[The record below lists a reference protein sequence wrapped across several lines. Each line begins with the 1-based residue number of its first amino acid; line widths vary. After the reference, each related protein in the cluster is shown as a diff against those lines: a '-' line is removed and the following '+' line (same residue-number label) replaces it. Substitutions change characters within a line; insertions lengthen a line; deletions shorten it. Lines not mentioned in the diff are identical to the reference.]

1 MRYWFVAVEISIYLI
16 DTFVKHYFIVVEI
29 FFLDFI
35 SKVFYNESITKEEV
49 YTMSTIAERIKQ
61 VRKDAGLT
69 QQKFAERIGAKQNT
83 VAQYEIG
90 RNAPIDPVITAICK
104 EFDIQEDWLRYGLEP
119 MRAAKSREEE
129 IAELVGSALTGSSDF
144 KKAVIK
150 MICSRTDEE
159 LKALETA
166 LQAVYD
172 GIKKDQ
178 G

>member
-1 MRYWFVAVEISIYLI
+1 M
-16 DTFVKHYFIVVEI
+16 
-29 FFLDFI
+29 
-35 SKVFYNESITKEEV
+35 N
-49 YTMSTIAERIKQ
+49 ERIKHF
-61 VRKDAGLT
+61 RKDILKMS
-69 QQKFAERIGAKQNT
+69 QKDFAEQLGLSENFVWMIEKGNRIPSDRT
-83 VAQYEIG
+83 IS
-90 RNAPIDPVITAICK
+90 DICRI
-104 EFDIQEDWLRYGLEP
+104 FDIQEDWLRYGLEP

-159 LKALETA
+159 LKTLEAA
-166 LQAVYD
+166 LQAVYE

>member
-1 MRYWFVAVEISIYLI
+1 MKSINERIVYLI
-16 DTFVKHYFIVVEI
+16 DRECSGNKSAFARKVNITPAYAAQLYKMERVPS
-29 FFLDFI
+29 DRTI
-35 SKVFYNESITKEEV
+35 SDIC
-49 YTMSTIAERIKQ
+49 RI
-61 VRKDAGLT
+61 
-69 QQKFAERIGAKQNT
+69 
-83 VAQYEIG
+83 
-90 RNAPIDPVITAICK
+90 
-104 EFDIQEDWLRYGLEP
+104 FDIQEDWLRYGLEP

-159 LKALETA
+159 LKALEAA
-166 LQAVYD
+166 LLAVYE